1 MRGVRRAVSAGMTP
15 DELKERTLEFSLS
28 AYRFI
33 KPMFGQVD
41 TRHVAQQLFRSSTSV
56 AANYRAAC
64 LSRSTREWVA
74 RLGVIREEADECVLW
89 LLFIQ
94 RAGMADG
101 RQNSVD
107 ALLDEARQLT
117 RIFVSAYRTSKEGKR
132 SDK

>member
-1 MRGVRRAVSAGMTP
+1 MTP
-15 DELKERTLEFSLS
+15 DELKERTLECSLS

-74 RLGVIREEADECVLW
+74 KLGVIREEADECVLW

-101 RQNSVD
+101 RAKAID

-132 SDK
+132 SEK

>member
-1 MRGVRRAVSAGMTP
+1 MTP
-15 DELKERTLEFSLS
+15 EELKERTLDFSLS
-28 AYRFI
+28 VYRFI
-33 KPMFGQVD
+33 KPMFSQMD
-41 TRHVAQQLFRSSTSV
+41 TRHVAQQLFRSATSV

-74 RLGVIREEADECVLW
+74 KLGVIREEADECVLW

-101 RQNSVD
+101 RQKAID
-107 ALLDEARQLT
+107 PLLDEARQLT

-132 SDK
+132 SEK

>member
-1 MRGVRRAVSAGMTP
+1 MLFGRHDPGRT
-15 DELKERTLEFSLS
+15 ERTDTRVSLS

-33 KPMFGQVD
+33 KPMFAQAD

-64 LSRSTREWVA
+64 LSRSTREWIA
-74 RLGVIREEADECVLW
+74 KLGVIREEADECVLW

-94 RAGMADG
+94 RAGMADD
-101 RQNSVD
+101 RQRSVD

-132 SDK
+132 PANGNW

>member
-1 MRGVRRAVSAGMTP
+1 MTP
-15 DELKERTLEFSLS
+15 DELKERTLDFSLS

-33 KPMFGQVD
+33 KPMFAQVD

-74 RLGVIREEADECVLW
+74 KLGVIREEADECVLW

-94 RAGMADG
+94 RAGIADD
-101 RQNSVD
+101 RQKSVD
-107 ALLDEARQLT
+107 SLLDEARQLT

-132 SDK
+132 PANGN